1 MMSGKRRHQE
11 GIARREALEKRDLL
25 AARARGIPVNPDEL
39 ASYKYDSPDFIVRGF
54 YADRPFE
61 CETCGEPQVWTAE
74 QQKWWYEVAKGSVY
88 SYAKLCRPCR
98 QASRRRGD
106 HHPYKNACL
115 LMAKVRSEIEPRLT
129 SRGFRLVGQG
139 PRGAHRNRFV
149 RSLLLQYSREDDL
162 LSISWDHRA
171 ASLTANLL
179 VVVGDD
185 LRTVTV
191 AEFEGCRSA
200 TEIDSR
206 IRSFVLVTDRYLTD
220 AGR

>member
-1 MMSGKRRHQE
+1 MSGKRRHQE
-11 GIARREALEKRDLL
+11 GIARREAREKRDLL
-25 AARARGIPVNPDEL
+25 AAMARGIPVNPGEL
-39 ASYKYDSPDFIVRGF
+39 APYNYDPPDFVARGF

-61 CETCGEPQVWTAE
+61 CEMCGEPQVWTAE

-88 SYAKLCRPCR
+88 SYAILCRPCR

-115 LMAKVRSEIEPRLT
+115 LMVKVRSEIEPRLT
-129 SRGFRLVGQG
+129 SRGFRPVSQG
-139 PRGAHRNRFV
+139 TRGAHRNRFV
-149 RSLLLQYSREDDL
+149 RSLSLEYSREDDL
-162 LSISWDHRA
+162 LSISWDHRM

-179 VVVGDD
+179 LGGDD
-185 LRTVTV
+185 LRTVAV

-206 IRSFVLVTDRYLTD
+206 IRSFVLGTDRYLTD